1 MRTWPDWSPGHFHR
15 GVRTNT
21 MVSPENM
28 DRPLP
33 PGTLRAQATPAGLLL
48 LRDRGDHTRLTFYLG
63 DLTVPLGAELP
74 PPTVT
79 EVAFRPRD
87 TGLRETVSYLTAQGF
102 VPVLERLRLSR
113 PAGEPALPLSTPAPE
128 ALSSVQAFLQSNF
141 SPLTGCLPN
150 REELDRDLRQGRVL
164 TLEEGGAITGL
175 LHFSLV
181 GNTGEIRHLAVR
193 SDLRGTGR
201 TRPLLDGYLRA
212 IGGVKSVVWTRSDDL
227 AAQTA
232 YQRRGFV
239 PDGRRSVVLCY
250 PEKEGMK
257 P

>member
-1 MRTWPDWSPGHFHR
+1 METITAYEDLARLVTGHFHR

-21 MVSPENM
+21 MVSPEEYG
-28 DRPLP
+28 PAIAA
-33 PGTLRAQATPAGLLL
+33 GTLRAQATPAGLLL

-79 EVAFRPRD
+79 EV
-87 TGLRETVSYLTAQGF
+87 
-102 VPVLERLRLSR
+102 LERLRLSR
-113 PAGEPALPLSTPAPE
+113 PAGETGEPALPLSTPAPE

>member
-1 MRTWPDWSPGHFHR
+1 METITAYEDLARLVTGHFHR

-21 MVSPENM
+21 MVSPEEYG
-28 DRPLP
+28 PAIAA
-33 PGTLRAQATPAGLLL
+33 GTLRAQATPAGLLL

-63 DLTVPLGAELP
+63 DLTVPLG
-74 PPTVT
+74 
-79 EVAFRPRD
+79 
-87 TGLRETVSYLTAQGF
+87 G
-102 VPVLERLRLSR
+102 ERLRLPR
-113 PAGEPALPLSTPAPE
+113 PAGETGEPALPLSTPAPE
-128 ALSSVQAFLQSNF
+128 ALSSVQTFLQSNF

-212 IGGVKSVVWTRSDDL
+212 SGGVKSVVWTRSDDL

>member
-1 MRTWPDWSPGHFHR
+1 MALGGAIT
-15 GVRTNT
+15 
-21 MVSPENM
+21 
-28 DRPLP
+28 L
-33 PGTLRAQATPAGLLL
+33 GT
-48 LRDRGDHTRLTFYLG
+48 
-63 DLTVPLGAELP
+63 
-74 PPTVT
+74 
-79 EVAFRPRD
+79 
-87 TGLRETVSYLTAQGF
+87 
-102 VPVLERLRLSR
+102 
-113 PAGEPALPLSTPAPE
+113 
-128 ALSSVQAFLQSNF
+128 VQAFLQSNF

>member
-1 MRTWPDWSPGHFHR
+1 
-15 GVRTNT
+15 
-21 MVSPENM
+21 M

-74 PPTVT
+74 RPTVT

-87 TGLRETVSYLTAQGF
+87 TGLRETVSYLTARALSLCWSGF
-102 VPVLERLRLSR
+102 VSPAPRERRESRLS
-113 PAGEPALPLSTPAPE
+113 PLSTPAPE

>member
-1 MRTWPDWSPGHFHR
+1 MQI
-15 GVRTNT
+15 
-21 MVSPENM
+21 
-28 DRPLP
+28 L
-33 PGTLRAQATPAGLLL
+33 
-48 LRDRGDHTRLTFYLG
+48 
-63 DLTVPLGAELP
+63 
-74 PPTVT
+74 
-79 EVAFRPRD
+79 
-87 TGLRETVSYLTAQGF
+87 
-102 VPVLERLRLSR
+102 
-113 PAGEPALPLSTPAPE
+113 
-128 ALSSVQAFLQSNF
+128 
-141 SPLTGCLPN
+141 
-150 REELDRDLRQGRVL
+150 LRQGRVL